1 MSFCSLQLIV
11 SSYAQLIYTKNKIL
25 IFKKQPS
32 QHRQPKQP
40 SCLPHTQVLYLLY
53 RLFLLFYYIKSS
65 PLSLLSFI
73 KDNYEQLIII
83 YDVSFREQALCRPH
97 LTLYKESLRVSC
109 KTTSVYKHKKTGIEF
124 RVQFECLFLI
134 DHQYY
139 TF

>member
-32 QHRQPKQP
+32 QPKQP